1 MTIHYPKILVCLD
14 GSNNAKRAFSHACD
28 LARNY
33 DSTLY
38 LIHVVDKSIGLD
50 FFDRSDYLKLLREHG
65 KKVLEKAQNI
75 ARHNGIKSKLILKE
89 GNVSKEILRFA
100 KNEQINLIMVGSK
113 GFGATLRFLLGSI
126 SNKIANQAG
135 CPVLIIK

>member
-1 MTIHYPKILVCLD
+1 MARHYPKILVCLY

-75 ARHNGIKSKLILKE
+75 ARYNGIKPKSILKE
-89 GNVSKEILRFA
+89 GNVSKKRT
-100 KNEQINLIMVGSK
+100 N
-113 GFGATLRFLLGSI
+113 
-126 SNKIANQAG
+126 
-135 CPVLIIK
+135 

>member
-38 LIHVVDKSIGLD
+38 LMHVVDKSIGLD

-75 ARHNGIKSKLILKE
+75 AIHNEITSKSILKE
-89 GNVSKEILRFA
+89 GNVAKEILRFA
-100 KNEQINLIMVGSK
+100 KDEQISLIIVGSK
-113 GFGATLRFLLGSI
+113 GFGATLRFLLGSV
-126 SNKIANQAG
+126 SNKIANQAR

>member
-1 MTIHYPKILVCLD
+1 M
-14 GSNNAKRAFSHACD
+14 
-28 LARNY
+28 
-33 DSTLY
+33 
-38 LIHVVDKSIGLD
+38 
-50 FFDRSDYLKLLREHG
+50 
-65 KKVLEKAQNI
+65 EKAQNI
-75 ARHNGIKSKLILKE
+75 ARNNGVKSKSILKE

-126 SNKIANQAG
+126 SNKIANQAS

>member
-1 MTIHYPKILVCLD
+1 MTHYSRILACLD
-14 GSNNAKRAFSHACD
+14 GSKNSYRALSHACD
-28 LARNY
+28 LAKNY

-38 LIHVVDKSIGLD
+38 LVHVVDKSIGLD

-75 ARHNGIKSKLILKE
+75 ARNNGLKSKPILKE
-89 GNVSKEILRFA
+89 GNVSKEILNFS
-100 KNEQINLIMVGSK
+100 KKEQINLIVVGSK
-113 GFGATLRFLLGSI
+113 GFGATLRFLLGSV
-126 SNKIANQAG
+126 SSKIANQAR

>member
-1 MTIHYPKILVCLD
+1 MARHYPKILVCID

-38 LIHVVDKSIGLD
+38 LMHVVDKSIGLD

-75 ARHNGIKSKLILKE
+75 ARHNGIKSKSILKE

-100 KNEQINLIMVGSK
+100 KNEQINLIIVGSK
-113 GFGATLRFLLGSI
+113 GFGVTLRFLLGSV
-126 SNKIANQAG
+126 SNKIANQAS